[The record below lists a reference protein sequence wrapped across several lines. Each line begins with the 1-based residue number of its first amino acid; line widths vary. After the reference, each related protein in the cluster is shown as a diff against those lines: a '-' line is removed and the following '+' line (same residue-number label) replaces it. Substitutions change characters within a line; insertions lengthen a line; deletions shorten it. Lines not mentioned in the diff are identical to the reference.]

1 MAEGAKNIFTE
12 GLTHRA
18 ARPYG
23 LCVEGNQAPRKNN
36 MNAQEIENL
45 AGSMISAL
53 LALADEYRAEKN
65 FGVASAVNTVVQTTD
80 LVTLAKLA
88 QIIRAA

>member
-1 MAEGAKNIFTE
+1 MT
-12 GLTHRA
+12 
-18 ARPYG
+18 
-23 LCVEGNQAPRKNN
+23 
-36 MNAQEIENL
+36 AQEIDAL

-65 FGVASAVNTVVQTTD
+65 FAVASAVNTVVQTTD

-88 QIIRAA
+88 QIIRAV

>member
-1 MAEGAKNIFTE
+1 
-12 GLTHRA
+12 
-18 ARPYG
+18 
-23 LCVEGNQAPRKNN
+23 

-53 LALADEYRAEKN
+53 LTLADEYRAEKN
-65 FGVASAVNTVVQTTD
+65 FAVASAVNTVVQTTD
-80 LVTLAKLA
+80 LVTQAKLA

>member
-1 MAEGAKNIFTE
+1 
-12 GLTHRA
+12 
-18 ARPYG
+18 
-23 LCVEGNQAPRKNN
+23 

-65 FGVASAVNTVVQTTD
+65 FAVASAVNTVVQTTD
-80 LVTLAKLA
+80 LVTLANLA

>member
-1 MAEGAKNIFTE
+1 
-12 GLTHRA
+12 
-18 ARPYG
+18 
-23 LCVEGNQAPRKNN
+23 

-65 FGVASAVNTVVQTTD
+65 FAVASAVNTVVQTTD